1 MGNTL
6 WHLGAGGALLRL
18 TLQRTVYVSMPPT
31 PALGFGS
38 ARGPWCD
45 PPQPPTP
52 KEGSSYMEAA
62 VKEQTQLVLPPSDY
76 FLCFVNIE
84 K

>member
-1 MGNTL
+1 ML
-6 WHLGAGGALLRL
+6 ACPPPQPWALALLEVPGV
-18 TLQRTVYVSMPPT
+18 T
-31 PALGFGS
+31 
-38 ARGPWCD
+38 